1 MRTIK
6 VKFDKN
12 LSAYRGRDYYFCE
25 ESGRY
30 YTKIDGEWHTTTNN
44 YYLEPDCHV
53 ADDVEIVV
61 VEKTKEYHGGDTV
74 YSKKHGKNM
83 VIFMAHRTQEV
94 GGEAKVTHY
103 TLIDM
108 TNVTPDEVEDA
119 HAMVKTIKI
128 WNNRK
133 NCTEYLYRLRPTRF
147 IEDIVYCLKLDDA
160 EAKRASEWLTFI
172 GINHEVIEV
181 EGNH

>member
-6 VKFDKN
+6 VKLDKD

-30 YTKIDGEWHTTTNN
+30 FTKIDGEWHTTTNN

-53 ADDVEIVV
+53 ADDVEIVIDTTF
-61 VEKTKEYHGGDTV
+61 EGYHGGDTV
-74 YSKKHGKNM
+74 YSKRHGKNM
-83 VIFMAHRTQEV
+83 IIFMAHRREEV
-94 GGEAKVTHY
+94 GSSEGAIVTGY

-119 HAMVKTIKI
+119 H
-128 WNNRK
+128 
-133 NCTEYLYRLRPTRF
+133 
-147 IEDIVYCLKLDDA
+147 
-160 EAKRASEWLTFI
+160 
-172 GINHEVIEV
+172 
-181 EGNH
+181 